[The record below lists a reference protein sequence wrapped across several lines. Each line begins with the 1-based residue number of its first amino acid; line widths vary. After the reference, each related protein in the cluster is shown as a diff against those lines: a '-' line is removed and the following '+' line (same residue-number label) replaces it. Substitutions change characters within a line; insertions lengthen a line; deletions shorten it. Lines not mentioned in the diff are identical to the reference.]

1 MAANIF
7 SPSIAAAVPMKPCHG
22 PHRAEFERLA
32 EHVMRAQLALGSAIP
47 VVPQHCR
54 PPALKALHSDDILHE
69 ECARAVNFR
78 KDRRI
83 SRYTSLSH
91 KTHFGGRWSFEVPLL

>member
-1 MAANIF
+1 
-7 SPSIAAAVPMKPCHG
+7 
-22 PHRAEFERLA
+22 
-32 EHVMRAQLALGSAIP
+32 MRAQLALGSAIP

-83 SRYTSLSH
+83 SSPVAQDTLWRALV
-91 KTHFGGRWSFEVPLL
+91 F